1 MSEQGGRESLVR
13 FVPQSL
19 QSLRSWRSAGIVLP
33 FSLLFVVLSF
43 SSDSFLNATNLLNIL
58 DQQSAFLIIAAAGT
72 LVLVTGGIDLSVG
85 ATYALASCVSAQYAQ
100 THSIVSAVI
109 LGIVLGLLV
118 GAVNGV
124 IVSYLKINPLIATLA
139 MSFVIGGLGSKF
151 TSGNLIVLTEKPEY
165 GNIAQTVWFG
175 VNTSIW
181 IMVVIVIALGILL
194 TRTVIGRYMIAAG
207 GNAHAARLAG
217 IQVNTVRIIAYT
229 LSGAAAAVAG
239 IIDASRVL
247 SASAALGSTLAFT
260 VLAGIV
266 VGGTSIAGGDGS
278 VWYTVFG
285 VLFIALIG
293 NGFDLLG
300 IDPLYKQITLG
311 LILLAAVGVD
321 AYGRSHQN

>member
-1 MSEQGGRESLVR
+1 MSKQGSRDSVVR

-19 QSLRSWRSAGIVLP
+19 RSWRSSGILLP

-43 SSDSFLNATNLLNIL
+43 SSGAFLNPTNLLNIL

-85 ATYALASCVSAQYAQ
+85 ATYALASCVSAQYAEK
-100 THSIVSAVI
+100 HSILASVI
-109 LGIVLGLLV
+109 LGIVLGLVV
-118 GAVNGV
+118 GIINGI
-124 IVSYLKINPLIATLA
+124 IVAYLKINPLIATLA

-151 TSGNLIVLTEKPEY
+151 TKGNLIVLTDKPEY
-165 GNIAQTVWFG
+165 GKIAQTVWLG

-181 IMVVIVIALGILL
+181 IMAVIVVLLGILL

-207 GNAHAARLAG
+207 GNAQAARLAG
-217 IQVNTVRIIAYT
+217 IQVNRVRIIAFA

-278 VWYTVFG
+278 VWLTVLG

-300 IDPLYKQITLG
+300 IDPLYQQITLG
-311 LILLAAVGVD
+311 LILLVAVGMD
-321 AYGRSHQN
+321 AYGRSHQR

>member
-1 MSEQGGRESLVR
+1 MSEQDTRRAVLR
-13 FVPQSL
+13 YVP
-19 QSLRSWRSAGIVLP
+19 QSLRSWRSAGILLP

-43 SSDSFLNATNLLNIL
+43 SSGSFLNTTNLLNIL
-58 DQQSAFLIIAAAGT
+58 DQQSALLIIAAAGT

-85 ATYALASCVSAQYAQ
+85 ATYALASCVSAQYAEK
-100 THSIVSAVI
+100 HSILASVI
-109 LGIVLGLLV
+109 LGVALGLIV
-118 GAVNGV
+118 GVINGV
-124 IVSYLKINPLIATLA
+124 VVAYLKINPLIATLA

-151 TSGNLIVLTEKPEY
+151 TKGNLIVLTDKPQY
-165 GNIAQTVWFG
+165 GKIAQTVWLG

-181 IMVVIVIALGILL
+181 IMAVIVIMLGILL

-207 GNAHAARLAG
+207 GNAQAARLAG
-217 IQVNTVRIIAYT
+217 IQVNRVRIVAFA

-278 VWYTVFG
+278 VWLTVVG

-300 IDPLYKQITLG
+300 IDPLYQQITLG
-311 LILLAAVGVD
+311 LILLVAVGVD
-321 AYGRSHQN
+321 AYGRSHRD